1 MWRRPACQ
9 VFSSPSLRE
18 GASGATI
25 AARAE
30 RDDILAASQTSQ
42 TKRYFPPMPN
52 PAPYVLVVDD
62 FPDGREMLAEYLG
75 FQGFTVVEAT
85 NGEAALALARE
96 RPPALILM
104 DLQMPGMGG
113 WEATR
118 QLKADPRTRHIPV
131 IALSA
136 HAMGPDEGIARRAG
150 CDGFLS
156 KPFEIRA
163 VGDAVEQVLRRA
175 RTDTRRSQRPR

>member
-1 MWRRPACQ
+1 
-9 VFSSPSLRE
+9 
-18 GASGATI
+18 
-25 AARAE
+25 
-30 RDDILAASQTSQ
+30 
-42 TKRYFPPMPN
+42 MPN
-52 PAPYVLVVDD
+52 FAPYVLVVDD

-75 FQGFTVVEAT
+75 FRGFTVVEAT
-85 NGEAALALARE
+85 SGEAALELARK
-96 RPPALILM
+96 RRPALILM
-104 DLQMPGMGG
+104 DLEMPGIGG

-118 QLKADPRTRHIPV
+118 QLKADPRTRGIPI

-136 HAMGPDEGIARRAG
+136 HAMAPDEGIARRAG

-175 RTDTRRSQRPR
+175 RTEGL